1 MTSAVQVITRALD
14 SGVLAPDLSYV
25 PAEGASA
32 EMIAKEERALGRR
45 LSPQH
50 VAVLRRWNG
59 LDLEV
64 LRLYGCGD
72 VPPRIR
78 RLAEN
83 QWPDEWPVEGIIIGS
98 DPAGFMYLEDSAG
111 NILSLDHDGGEVK
124 TLASGVDDFF
134 GRLVFGEDAHLFA
147 GDDWKEELRSH
158 GLL

>member
-1 MTSAVQVITRALD
+1 MPGL
-14 SGVLAPDLSYV
+14 LYV
-25 PAEGASA
+25 PAEGATA
-32 EMIAKEERALGRR
+32 EMIAEEERAMGRR

-72 VPPRIR
+72 LPPRIR

-83 QWPDEWPVEGIIIGS
+83 QRLDGWEVEGTVIGS
-98 DPAGFMYLEDSAG
+98 DPAGFMYVEDDAG
-111 NILSLDHDGGEVK
+111 NILSLDHDGGDIK
-124 TLASGVDDFF
+124 ILAADIDDFF